1 MSSGTSSD
9 ASGVAGP
16 DAPATETNRAEDD
29 GGPDDGPEEISNDDL
44 FEVLSN
50 RRRRYTLH
58 YLKQRADEPVE
69 MGDLSTQIAAWETDT
84 PPEELAYDERKRV
97 HTSLYQYH
105 APKLDDAGIVEYDSQ
120 RGVVELTEAGS
131 DLDLYLEAV
140 SGRDIPWAT
149 YHLLLSGFAVS
160 LMGAVYLDVPPTTL
174 APDATW
180 GLFVAV
186 AFLVSSAVFVY
197 DNRFSMRLGSAGPPP
212 GTEDE

>member
-1 MSSGTSSD
+1 VSSEAEPGLSGSVGSGPSGRNGDEDSGERVSD
-9 ASGVAGP
+9 P
-16 DAPATETNRAEDD
+16 D
-29 GGPDDGPEEISNDDL
+29 GISNDDL

-58 YLKQRADEPVE
+58 YLKQHADEAVE

-105 APKLDDAGIVEYDSQ
+105 APKLDDAGIVDYDSG
-120 RGVVELTEAGS
+120 RGVVELTDAGA

-140 SGRDIPWAT
+140 SGREIPWAT
-149 YHLLLSGFAVS
+149 YHLLLGGFGVS
-160 LMGAVYLDVPPTTL
+160 LMSAVVLEVPPTGMV
-174 APDATW
+174 PEGTW
-180 GLFVAV
+180 GLVVAV

-197 DNRFSMRLGSAGPPP
+197 DNRVSMRLGSEGPPP
-212 GTEDE
+212 EIEEE